1 MVNENIK
8 KMADL
13 LRSGSTMLNMAC
25 PICNNPT
32 FRNKNGIIFCPTCN
46 RKVLIAN
53 SQNHS
58 NERTEILHNKEPGTN
73 NQNKQIEILSLL
85 QDVLFEKLEMITD
98 KLKNETHLQL
108 IETYTKMLLNLLD
121 LLNKISVKRDKL

>member
-25 PICNNPT
+25 PICNNPI
-32 FRNKNGIIFCPTCN
+32 FRYTNGTMFCPTCD
-46 RKVLIAN
+46 RKVFITN
-53 SQNHS
+53 NQNHS
-58 NERTEILHNKEPGTN
+58 NERTEIYHNKELGTN
-73 NQNKQIEILSLL
+73 NQNRQIEILSLL

-98 KLKNETHLQL
+98 ILKNETHLQL
-108 IETYTKMLLNLLD
+108 IETYTKILLNFLD
-121 LLNKISVKRDKL
+121 LLNKISVKRDKI